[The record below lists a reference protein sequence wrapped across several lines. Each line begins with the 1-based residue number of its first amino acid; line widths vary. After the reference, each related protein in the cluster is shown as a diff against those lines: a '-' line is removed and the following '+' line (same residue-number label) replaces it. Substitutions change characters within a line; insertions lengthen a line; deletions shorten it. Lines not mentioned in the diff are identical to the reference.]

1 MFCPQVH
8 NYQTLDRYVL
18 LGILINWLIFILF
31 LFFFFYPIYVHI
43 ALTYINV
50 NFFLEEMKIM

>member
-8 NYQTLDRYVL
+8 NYQTLDIYVL

-31 LFFFFYPIYVHI
+31 LFFFFYPTYVHI
-43 ALTYINV
+43 VLTYINV